1 MNTVK
6 KANSSRRARRKFLA
20 VAGVSA
26 CAVSAVLLNAA
37 PASAESRGFTV
48 TNNSGFTLRLEGLNR
63 VHCLS
68 TLPREC
74 KGGDGYSMEFEGRP
88 RVGSDIAPKGSQR
101 FELKYGFSITT
112 GVQYAAQLTY
122 KIEHTNAKLEIEIWT
137 TAYRN
142 GSTCKVVPASAGTC
156 RVADNTE
163 ITYTR

>member
-6 KANSSRRARRKFLA
+6 KANSSRRARRKVLA

-26 CAVSAVLLNAA
+26 CAVSAALLNAA
-37 PASAESRGFTV
+37 PASAASRGFTV
-48 TNNSGFTLRLEGLNR
+48 TNNSSATLQLEGLNK
-63 VHCLS
+63 VHCTVKAGS
-68 TLPREC
+68 ACER
-74 KGGDGYSMEFEGRP
+74 GGFPMEFEGRP
-88 RVGSDIAPKGSQR
+88 DVGSDIAPKGSQR
-101 FELKYGFSITT
+101 FELKYGFDI
-112 GVQYAAQLTY
+112 GAGAQYAAQLTY

-137 TAYRN
+137 TAYVN

>member
-6 KANSSRRARRKFLA
+6 NANSSRRARRKVLA

-26 CAVSAVLLNAA
+26 CAVSAALLNAA

-48 TNNSGFTLRLEGLNR
+48 TNNSNATLQLEGLNH
-63 VHCLS
+63 VHCTVKLGS
-68 TLPREC
+68 EC
-74 KGGDGYSMEFEGRP
+74 YRGAYPMEFEGRP
-88 RVGSDIAPKGSQR
+88 HVGDDIAPKGNQR
-101 FELKYGFSITT
+101 FELKYAFSINS

-156 RVADNTE
+156 TVADNTE